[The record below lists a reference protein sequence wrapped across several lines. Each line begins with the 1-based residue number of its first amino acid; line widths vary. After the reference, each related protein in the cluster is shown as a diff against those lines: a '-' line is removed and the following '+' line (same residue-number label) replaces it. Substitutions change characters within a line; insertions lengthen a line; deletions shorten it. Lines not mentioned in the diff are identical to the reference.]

1 MFLNRL
7 VVRSTTLGIV
17 RDVTFHKGVNLI
29 IDKSVKNKSE
39 TGNSVGKTTALRA
52 IDFCLGAK
60 QDAFYIDPEF
70 KTEDALIKE
79 YLISNEVVFDLEVKN
94 TNGNIIKISRKV
106 MPGTKIQASIGEEV
120 FTSLKSFHDAL
131 KVLLFMNSSNK
142 PTFRQIITRFIR
154 SSSDKMSNALRTLTM
169 ASNADYET
177 LNLFLFGFKDASILS
192 EKQTIVKS
200 LKKLEKEYE
209 ILLKIRSKNALEQ
222 SLAVIVRDIE
232 KKERDAEDFKLSDSY
247 SSQISE
253 LNTIRENISILSQEL
268 SSLEMKRI
276 LNDKAIDNLITQQD
290 KTDPN
295 ELKKLYV
302 EASERIGRLN
312 KTFEMA
318 LDFHNKMLVKK
329 VEFIKSQMSNLS
341 TLIDSTRQELSSWL
355 EKESKIL
362 KELSKLGSLNDLQ
375 IINKELNKLYES
387 KGDFESSLMQIK
399 EFEGKLED
407 LNAKLMTISNKI
419 ESEISYFN
427 ENLSV
432 FNKYFSEYTRDLY
445 NDEYIL
451 AYEINKENY
460 VFKLEPLGAIQNKG
474 NQGDGKKKA
483 QVSALDLAYLSTLEE
498 KRAKTLR
505 FVAHDGIEA
514 IHANQIKSLFDIAS
528 GINGQYILAILQDKL
543 TSVDPTFIEDNVVL
557 ELSMDNKFFKLN

>member
-7 VVRSTTLGIV
+7 IVRSNAFGVV
-17 RDVTFHKGVNLI
+17 RDVSFHKGVNLI
-29 IDKSVKNKSE
+29 IDKSVKSKSG

-70 KTEDALIKE
+70 KTEDNLIKD
-79 YLISNEVVFDLEVKN
+79 YLINNEVFFDLEIKN
-94 TNGNIIKISRKV
+94 INGVLTRISRKV
-106 MPGTKIQASIGEEV
+106 MPGTKIHATINEEV

-131 KVLLFMNSSNK
+131 KALLFMNSSNK

-200 LKKLEKEYE
+200 FKKLEKEYE

-232 KKERDAEDFKLSDSY
+232 NKERDAEEFKLSDSY
-247 SSQISE
+247 SIQITE
-253 LNTIRENISILSQEL
+253 MNMIRENISNLSQEL

-290 KTDPN
+290 KIDPN

-318 LDFHNKMLVKK
+318 LDFHNKMLIKK
-329 VEFIKSQMSNLS
+329 IDFIKGQMSNLS
-341 TLIDSTRQELSSWL
+341 SSIDTTRQELISWL
-355 EKESKIL
+355 EKVTCSPL
-362 KELSKLGSLNDLQ
+362 
-375 IINKELNKLYES
+375 IN
-387 KGDFESSLMQIK
+387 
-399 EFEGKLED
+399 
-407 LNAKLMTISNKI
+407 TP
-419 ESEISYFN
+419 
-427 ENLSV
+427 
-432 FNKYFSEYTRDLY
+432 RC
-445 NDEYIL
+445 
-451 AYEINKENY
+451 
-460 VFKLEPLGAIQNKG
+460 
-474 NQGDGKKKA
+474 
-483 QVSALDLAYLSTLEE
+483 
-498 KRAKTLR
+498 
-505 FVAHDGIEA
+505 
-514 IHANQIKSLFDIAS
+514 
-528 GINGQYILAILQDKL
+528 
-543 TSVDPTFIEDNVVL
+543 
-557 ELSMDNKFFKLN
+557 